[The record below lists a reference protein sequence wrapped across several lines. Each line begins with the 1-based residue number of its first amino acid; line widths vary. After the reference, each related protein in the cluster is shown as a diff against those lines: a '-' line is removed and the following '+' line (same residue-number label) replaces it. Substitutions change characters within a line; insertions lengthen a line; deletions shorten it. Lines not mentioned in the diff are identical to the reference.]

1 MRGLRLITIK
11 GTAPENP
18 LAGSR
23 PGGRMRIM
31 PYTADSVLPEKTLS
45 RAPQPP
51 LSDGDGLLLRPWR
64 ADDVSAV
71 HAAFQDPLM
80 HQWHL
85 MRSDSEAEAAGW
97 IETWCK
103 EWEGERGAQWAVVD
117 ADTDRLLGRVALRDI
132 RLAEGVAKV
141 AYWTTAAARGQ
152 GVAARATNTLTRWA
166 FEEIGFHRLEL
177 LHATANQASCRVAA
191 KTGFALEGT
200 KRSAFLHP
208 DGWHDMH
215 LHARV
220 RGD

>member
-1 MRGLRLITIK
+1 
-11 GTAPENP
+11 
-18 LAGSR
+18 
-23 PGGRMRIM
+23 M
-31 PYTADSVLPEKTLS
+31 PYTADSVLSDKTLS
-45 RAPQPP
+45 RVPQP
-51 LSDGDGLLLRPWR
+51 LLFGGDGLVLRPWR

-103 EWEGERGAQWAVVD
+103 EWEGERGAQWAVVE

-177 LHATANQASCRVAA
+177 LHAPANQASCRVAA